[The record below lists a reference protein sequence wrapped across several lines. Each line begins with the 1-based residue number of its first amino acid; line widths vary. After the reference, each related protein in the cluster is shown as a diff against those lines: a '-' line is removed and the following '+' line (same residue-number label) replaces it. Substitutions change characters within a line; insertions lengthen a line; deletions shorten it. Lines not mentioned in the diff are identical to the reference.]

1 MNSKEFFA
9 WLTTC
14 PTHKYEVT
22 VFEGDYCRVI
32 FPVDDEEDEE

>member
-22 VFEGDYCRVI
+22 VFDDYCQVI